1 MRPKSPF
8 KQFAKDCPEHF
19 SREILVKGKLPI
31 FNEDRK
37 KQLYNKYCIFVT
49 CLVIKFSNDKEVNE
63 LISKSETEKA
73 NEEFVKNEKKS
84 IK

>member
-31 FNEDRK
+31 FNESLSFK
-37 KQLYNKYCIFVT
+37 KEKSTSNSIIPNKF
-49 CLVIKFSNDKEVNE
+49 
-63 LISKSETEKA
+63 
-73 NEEFVKNEKKS
+73 
-84 IK
+84 